1 MTWLGIQDYNL
12 NNSIKEVIFLPRTPQ
27 DPQVRI
33 DEILDTAEPLF
44 AVNGY
49 RKTTISDIAK
59 KMGVAQGMFYY
70 YFKSKEEILE
80 ALINRQI
87 SVLLADIKRMVYSET
102 VTPSC
107 KIELIVRAIFQTAQ
121 YKNGLFLDFLYDE
134 KNLQVKNKV
143 LHQGTMF
150 LKPWLLRII
159 EEGISKHFFHV
170 SQTQTALNFI
180 VSILL
185 CLCDALCEKLPDE
198 IISSHLRMAESLI
211 EKTLGMQE
219 NTIHIGLEKNE

>member
-1 MTWLGIQDYNL
+1 MA
-12 NNSIKEVIFLPRTPQ
+12 RTPQ

-80 ALINRQI
+80 ALINRQNSI
-87 SVLLADIKRMVYSET
+87 LLADIERMVYSEN
-102 VTPSC
+102 VTPAC
-107 KIELIVRAIFQTAQ
+107 KLELLIKAVFQTAQ
-121 YKNGLFLDFLYDE
+121 YKDGLFLDFLYEE
-134 KNLQVKNKV
+134 KNLQIKNKV
-143 LHQGTMF
+143 LYQGIMF

-159 EEGISKHFFHV
+159 EEGISKHSFQI

-180 VSILL
+180 VSTLL
-185 CLCDALCEKLPDE
+185 CLCNALCDKLPDE
-198 IISSHLRMAESLI
+198 IIAAHLRMAESLI
-211 EKTLGMQE
+211 EKILGMQE
-219 NTIHIGLEKNE
+219 NTVHIELES